1 MKYANMHGN
10 LRGRF
15 IGNNVIHFKNE
26 SLRGVCKMKM
36 WKKVLIGGLVVAV
49 AFFSLAWWDASVRK
63 SEWPFYDDAQCKVTY
78 SVCGKQLFEQGKA
91 DLEKVRDYFYQ
102 TYGIERSHVGMLGS
116 SGMTQGLEK
125 LQLGTYRVE
134 VKPGYSFV
142 FTSVASN
149 TEAHLEGFGY
159 VHMNRLYETIG
170 LMAGLFY
177 EMKHGNAYA
186 DIKQVLDDEKLQ
198 YFQHNYRFNRSIW
211 LMYDKDEFSIG
222 NTEWKHVWE
231 APEFELAEMMKEYLA
246 NDLMDIDDVLE
257 KIAEIEWTPR
267 LMLLPYTDDF
277 ERLERENKSQGA
289 VAPNFEEA
297 RLWAK
302 KVVNEVKG
310 NYPGIEF
317 DIEIRERQGET
328 EVKGWGRNEEREK
341 NQ

>member
-1 MKYANMHGN
+1 
-10 LRGRF
+10 
-15 IGNNVIHFKNE
+15 
-26 SLRGVCKMKM
+26 MKM

-49 AFFSLAWWDASVRK
+49 AFFSLTWWDASVRK
-63 SEWPFYDDAQCKVTY
+63 SEWSFYDDAQCKVTY

-159 VHMNRLYETIG
+159 VHMNRLDETIG

-186 DIKQVLDDEKLQ
+186 DIKQVL
-198 YFQHNYRFNRSIW
+198 
-211 LMYDKDEFSIG
+211 
-222 NTEWKHVWE
+222 
-231 APEFELAEMMKEYLA
+231 
-246 NDLMDIDDVLE
+246 
-257 KIAEIEWTPR
+257 
-267 LMLLPYTDDF
+267 
-277 ERLERENKSQGA
+277 
-289 VAPNFEEA
+289 
-297 RLWAK
+297 
-302 KVVNEVKG
+302 
-310 NYPGIEF
+310 
-317 DIEIRERQGET
+317 
-328 EVKGWGRNEEREK
+328 
-341 NQ
+341 